1 MDFVYTCKIV
11 NDNMTVLSRETESL
25 DEARKLLKSMITNIF
40 SVDDIRDQAHFFSRR
55 DIEFRIIDQLIDS
68 IERDIEFDLQC
79 VRYAHRLSK
88 DYNEYRNWR
97 IEIEV
102 TDWENYQKSQLT

>member
-1 MDFVYTCKIV
+1 MDFVYICKIA

-25 DEARKLLKSMITNIF
+25 DEVRKLLKSMITNIF

-55 DIEFRIIDQLIDS
+55 DIEF
-68 IERDIEFDLQC
+68 DLQF

-88 DYNEYRNWR
+88 DYNEHRNWR

>member
-25 DEARKLLKSMITNIF
+25 DEVRKLLKSMITNIF

-68 IERDIEFDLQC
+68 IERDIEFDLQF